1 MKKLLLTLA
10 AFACFFT
17 TYSQDA
23 LLVYRQNYAK
33 PLLVALDDIT
43 NITYEDADQIISL
56 EKWNIM
62 SESETTVVDSIVF
75 VNSDTISSTQCAYL
89 VCPDEHHP
97 HMIDLGLPSGIL
109 WSCCNVGA
117 SAPEEY
123 GGYYAWGE
131 TETKSV
137 YAPETYQYYLGRDSV
152 SPYPIYEYI
161 GDDIAGTEYDVAYKK
176 CGVTWRMPSK
186 EQIEEL
192 QDNCISDRFG
202 LNNVRGALIFG
213 TNGAK
218 LFFPRSGFYSN
229 STQYAVDLMG
239 VFWSSSHRQ
248 DHSRQAFYILVQEL
262 GALGIGSTAEQCEG
276 MPVRPVSK

>member
-1 MKKLLLTLA
+1 MKKFVLSLI
-10 AFACFFT
+10 AFVFCFSL
-17 TYSQDA
+17 YSQNA
-23 LLVYRQNYAK
+23 VLIYQQNSK
-33 PLLVALDDIT
+33 PLLVSLT
-43 NITYEDADQIISL
+43 NINKVSH
-56 EKWNIM
+56 
-62 SESETTVVDSIVF
+62 
-75 VNSDTISSTQCAYL
+75 SDTIQTLEIIPNIWDIKTFISDIDSL
-89 VCPDEHHP
+89 VFVEKEFCNVDYRTLTCPDKNHP
-97 HMIDLGLPSGIL
+97 HAIDLGLPSGTK
-109 WSCCNVGA
+109 WACCNVEA

-152 SPYPIYEYI
+152 SHYPIYEYI

-229 STQYAVDLMG
+229 STQHAVDLMG

-276 MPVRPVSK
+276 MPVRPVQQ